1 MEEEKEARSV
11 SLPVAIGFGLVAC
24 VLYGLGAGLRSDI
37 GILLNP
43 LAEQCGVAYA
53 SASLCVAVMQLVFG
67 ASQPLFGIVA
77 SRRSNRFVLLLGVA
91 FMATSIVGMALA
103 RSFFALLIML
113 GLLFGLGAGA
123 IAFGLV
129 LTSAIHFVG
138 QDRAMTI
145 SGMLN
150 AAAGMVGFALSPA
163 VQALLSSLG
172 TRPTLLCLLIPVGI
186 LAPLV
191 LVVTSR
197 DPRPKPGPDNTGE
210 AHGASAEKPAL
221 PFSKAF
227 HNRTYLLLVAGFST
241 CGFHMVIIES
251 HLFNQFVLY
260 GIDATSASW
269 AFSVYGIATIVGAL
283 LSGWLSTHVRKGRL
297 LGFYYGFRAVWD
309 VAFLLLM
316 PKTLPFAVLFS
327 IGLGMTGDATVS
339 PTSGLVSEN
348 FALEHVATLV
358 GFLFLCHQVGA
369 FASAWLGGIILD
381 ATGAYTLIWV
391 LDIALCAFASIM
403 SLRIQTPSTR

>member
-24 VLYGLGAGLRSDI
+24 ALYGLGAGLRSDI

-67 ASQPLFGIVA
+67 ASQPIFGIVA
-77 SRRSNRFVLLLGVA
+77 SRRSNRFVLFLGVA

-103 RSFFALLIML
+103 RSFFALLITL

-138 QDRAMTI
+138 QNRAMTI

-197 DPRPKPGPDNTGE
+197 DPRPKPGPDNPGE
-210 AHGASAEKPAL
+210 THGASAERPAL

-391 LDIALCAFASIM
+391 LDIALCTFASIM